1 MMHEY
6 WANYYNAA
14 YRVTSYTLIRQW
26 HVEMF
31 ERYSGVLFVIIA
43 IAIEMNPEIVQYPN
57 IMSQLYIGMSKL
69 FIQ

>member
-6 WANYYNAA
+6 WTNYYNG
-14 YRVTSYTLIRQW
+14 VFTNHTLIRQR

-43 IAIEMNPEIVQYPN
+43 IEMNPEIVQYPN
-57 IMSQLYIGMSKL
+57 NYIYRHV
-69 FIQ
+69 